1 MRIDVLT
8 RAKKK
13 KFVEGLSELGIS
25 KISQMLVRS
34 GKERIR
40 AFSGD
45 LEKSEIL
52 DLWRILPIEGIGLYV
67 GKDMM
72 NRNGVHEIRLALDG
86 MHVWQKQIESAI
98 AGSSGVGGRGSVR
111 LVQLDEEQES
121 DWFLGRDVSL
131 SEEQGKVGVGFV
143 NVKAGEDFVGVGKIG
158 GGKSVV
164 GGRMLFG
171 FLPKERRRKERM
183 S

>member
-1 MRIDVLT
+1 MKIEVLS

-25 KISQMLVRS
+25 SIPQILVRS

-45 LEKSEIL
+45 LTREQIME
-52 DLWRILPIEGIGLYV
+52 LWHILPIEGVGLYV

-72 NRNGVHEIRLALDG
+72 NRNGVHEIRLAIDG
-86 MHVWQKQIESAI
+86 MHMIGI
-98 AGSSGVGGRGSVR
+98 RNSGFGIGRTVF
-111 LVQLDEEQES
+111 LTEEQEVE
-121 DWFLGRDVSL
+121 WFLGRDIEL
-131 SEEQGKVGVGFV
+131 SEAQVEGLGLRV
-143 NVKAGEDFVGVGKIG
+143 AGEFVCVKSFDEKDFVGVGKVG
-158 GGKSVV
+158 ADGK
-164 GGRMLFG
+164 MLFG
-171 FLPKERRRKERM
+171 FLPKERSRKERM

>member
-13 KFVEGLSELGIS
+13 KFVEGLSELGVG

-34 GKERIR
+34 GKEKIR

-86 MHVWQKQIESAI
+86 MHTWKEQLT
-98 AGSSGVGGRGSVR
+98 GRI
-111 LVQLDEEQES
+111 LDLDEAQES
-121 DWFLGRDVSL
+121 DWFLGRYVSL
-131 SEEQGKVGVGFV
+131 REDQKMETGFV
-143 NVKAGEDFVGVGKIG
+143 SVRSGEDFVGVGKVNADGDI
-158 GGKSVV
+158 
-164 GGRMLFG
+164 LFG